1 MLALGLTHSN
11 VKTHTGLQQKQ
22 IRGIVVQ
29 LIANKQIKIYCWLFP
44 CSSSVGLRTDI
55 LRERHTSIFTTRNVV
70 VMFGG
75 GGGGGGRSWSYKR
88 KHRSI
93 FLNHTKKKTTVNIKQ
108 VLILNLRIRN

>member
-29 LIANKQIKIYCWLFP
+29 LIDVW
-44 CSSSVGLRTDI
+44 GW
-55 LRERHTSIFTTRNVV
+55 
-70 VMFGG
+70 GG
-75 GGGGGGRSWSYKR
+75 GGVGGGVGVINANIDQYFYK
-88 KHRSI
+88 KEQP
-93 FLNHTKKKTTVNIKQ
+93 VNIKQ